1 VTGPVM
7 PLEPDAIASYIDHTL
22 LRADA
27 TADDVGRLCEETAR
41 FGFASACVASCW
53 ASFARDRLD
62 SCGARRIPVCCVV
75 GFPFGS
81 ASAAAKVAEARQ
93 AVKDG
98 AGEIDLVINVGF
110 LRSGLGELVA
120 AEIEAV
126 VGDGGGALVK
136 VIIET
141 CYLTDE
147 QKIAA
152 ARYARGAGADFV
164 KTSTGYGP
172 SGAKIED
179 ITLLLREVPGIRI
192 KASGGIRTYEQACA
206 FVRAGASR
214 IGASAGPAI
223 VAGERLAAG
232 R

>member
-1 VTGPVM
+1 VIL
-7 PLEPDAIASYIDHTL
+7 LERSPIAQLIDHTL
-22 LRADA
+22 LRPEAM
-27 TADDVGRLCEETAR
+27 ADDVRLLCEETAR

-53 ASFARDRLD
+53 ASFAREQLD
-62 SCGARRIPVCCVV
+62 SLGAQGIPVCCVV

-81 ASAAAKVAEARQ
+81 ASTTAKVAEARQ
-93 AVKDG
+93 AVEDG
-98 AGEIDLVINVGF
+98 AGEIDVVINVGF
-110 LRSGLGELVA
+110 LRSGRGEQMA
-120 AEIEAV
+120 GEIGAV
-126 VGDGGGALVK
+126 VDACGGALVK

-141 CYLTDE
+141 CYLTDD

-152 ARYARGAGADFV
+152 ARYVRSAGADFV

-172 SGAKIED
+172 SGARLED
-179 ITLLLREVPGIRI
+179 IALLLREVPGIRI
-192 KASGGIRTYEQACA
+192 KASGGIRTYEQALA
-206 FVRAGASR
+206 FVEAGASR